1 MKVRLLKPN
10 RIDGKAGDIVE
21 VTPARA
27 AFLLETKLAE
37 TLPIREQI
45 EAPEK
50 RTRRT
55 TRAKK

>member
-10 RIDGKAGDIVE
+10 RIDGKAGEIVE

-27 AFLLETKLAE
+27 AFLLETHLAE
-37 TLPIREQI
+37 PVAIREQI
-45 EAPEK
+45 DAPEK
-50 RTRRT
+50 RTRRA